1 MPTLLLIRHGE
12 TDFLGRKLSGRTP
25 GVHLNEKG
33 RAQAD
38 AVAQALGKAPLKA
51 IYSSPMERAFE
62 TAQPLAAALSLEVQL
77 RSGLI
82 EMDFGRFQGR
92 TFKQLQRVK
101 LWKEVLN
108 NPAGVRLPD
117 GETFSEAQ
125 ERIISDLEA
134 IAGMH
139 ADEDIVACFAHADV
153 VRLAVAHYLQMP
165 INTFQ
170 RLSIS
175 TTSITVIVRIKD
187 RVIVPHI
194 NQVAG
199 FEIKIPEKKEEKSEN
214 PKKKE

>member
-33 RAQAD
+33 RKQAD
-38 AVAQALGKAPLKA
+38 VVAQALGKAPLKA
-51 IYSSPMERAFE
+51 IYSSPMERACE
-62 TAQPLAAALSLEVQL
+62 TAQPLAAALGLEVQL
-77 RSGLI
+77 RPGLT

-108 NPAGVRLPD
+108 NPAGVRLPG

-187 RVIVPHI
+187 KVIVPHI

-199 FEIKIPEKKEEKSEN
+199 FEIKAPEKKEEKSEN

>member
-77 RSGLI
+77 RSGLT

-117 GETFSEAQ
+117 GETFIEAQ

-134 IAGMH
+134 IVGMH
-139 ADEDIVACFAHADV
+139 AD
-153 VRLAVAHYLQMP
+153 RG
-165 INTFQ
+165 
-170 RLSIS
+170 
-175 TTSITVIVRIKD
+175 TSILSRNG
-187 RVIVPHI
+187 R
-194 NQVAG
+194 N
-199 FEIKIPEKKEEKSEN
+199 EN
-214 PKKKE
+214 NEFV